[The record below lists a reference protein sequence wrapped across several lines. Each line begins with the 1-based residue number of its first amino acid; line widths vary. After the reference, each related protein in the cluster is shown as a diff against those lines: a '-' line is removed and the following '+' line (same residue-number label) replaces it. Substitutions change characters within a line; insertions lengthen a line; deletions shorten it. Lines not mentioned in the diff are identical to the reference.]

1 MRVLKSRLGWEYYG
15 GKHYESIYTRFYQGY
30 ILPKKFGFDKRKMH
44 YSSLICSGEMKREV
58 ALQELQRE
66 PYPLELQ
73 HSDMETVCRKFGIS
87 SKEFERIMNMPVKKF
102 SNYASYTNSTARTF
116 ARVVRD
122 TIIRP
127 LIPA

>member
-1 MRVLKSRLGWEYYG
+1 
-15 GKHYESIYTRFYQGY
+15 
-30 ILPKKFGFDKRKMH
+30 
-44 YSSLICSGEMKREV
+44 MKRGA
-58 ALQELQRE
+58 ALLELEKE
-66 PYPLELQ
+66 PYPLDLQ

-102 SNYASYTNSTARTF
+102 SNYASYTNSNARTF